1 MTKNW
6 AELSSLDAIS
16 PIIGYRMERDGTL
29 FIRYAAGDERAAT
42 EVEIRKLI
50 EKRPDLLLQLAWRS

>member
-6 AELSSLDAIS
+6 AELSGSDAIS

-29 FIRYAAGDERAAT
+29 LIRFAIGEERAAT
-42 EVEIRKLI
+42 EEEIRKLI
-50 EKRPDLLLQLAWRS
+50 ENRPDLLLQLAWRS